1 MFLFTKAKLEL
12 KDYRTLVEFTADL
25 RTMNQ
30 NVFSYYRK
38 DSEEF
43 KKALDLKVIVERRR
57 KTNAVKLKW

>member
-1 MFLFTKAKLEL
+1 MFLFTQAKLEL

-38 DSEEF
+38 ESEEF

>member
-1 MFLFTKAKLEL
+1 
-12 KDYRTLVEFTADL
+12 
-25 RTMNQ
+25 MNQ

-38 DSEEF
+38 ESEEF